1 MKKFII
7 LLLSIAILSA
17 CNGKDL
23 SEGDSKACE
32 IYETT
37 VELAVNNEITDDE
50 MLDELEEAW
59 YVAESDRLQDL
70 LDDLLIYFEEGDG
83 DLQKT
88 VNSIKVYCSLD

>member
-1 MKKFII
+1 MRKFII

-17 CNGKDL
+17 CSGKDL
-23 SEGDSKACE
+23 SKGDSKACE

-37 VELAVNNEITDDE
+37 VELAGDNEITDDE